1 MLTEN
6 EKQILGYMVDAG
18 QLRGEERIAAG
29 ASDSLARSLIET
41 FKTQQ
46 RQVLPMQ
53 INSLQNQ
60 KLNVEADIATQNEL
74 LTLLEEKS

>member
-18 QLRGEERIAAG
+18 QLRGEVRIGAG

-46 RQVLPMQ
+46 RHILPMQ

-74 LTLLEEKS
+74 LTLLEE

>member
-6 EKQILGYMVDAG
+6 EKQILGCMVDAG

-29 ASDSLARSLIET
+29 KSDSLARSLIET
-41 FKTQQ
+41 FKTQMQ
-46 RQVLPMQ
+46 QVLPMQ

-60 KLNVEADIATQNEL
+60 KLNVEADIAQQSAL
-74 LTLLEEKS
+74 LTLLGE

>member
-1 MLTEN
+1 MLTET

-29 ASDSLARSLIET
+29 GSDSLARSLIET

-53 INSLQNQ
+53 IKALKEQ
-60 KLNVEADIATQNEL
+60 KLRAEEDINKFQ
-74 LTLLEEKS
+74 TLLGLVE

>member
-1 MLTEN
+1 
-6 EKQILGYMVDAG
+6 
-18 QLRGEERIAAG
+18 
-29 ASDSLARSLIET
+29 
-41 FKTQQ
+41 
-46 RQVLPMQ
+46 MQ

>member
-29 ASDSLARSLIET
+29 GSDSLARSLIET
-41 FKTQQ
+41 FKAQQ
-46 RQVLPMQ
+46 RLVLPLQ

-60 KLNVEADIATQNEL
+60 KLNVDADIAKQNEL
-74 LTLLEEKS
+74 LTLLED